1 MTVRL
6 ARNGEGPGGAGEG
19 QTPPVVTEVQDDG
32 PGIDPA
38 DLPQIFEMF
47 FRKKD
52 GTDLRIGRGLG
63 LHFCRLVVEAHH
75 GRIVAANRPAGGAV
89 FSVVL
94 PCQETLVCPF
104 DS

>member
-1 MTVRL
+1 MTVRF
-6 ARNGEGPGGAGEG
+6 AQGEEWSAPAGEG
-19 QTPPVVTEVQDDG
+19 QAPPVVTEVRDDG

-47 FRKKD
+47 LRKKD

-75 GRIVAANRPAGGAV
+75 GRIVAANRPTGGAV

-94 PCQETLVCPF
+94 PCQESLVCPF
-104 DS
+104 DF